1 MKQFIYRVVSF
12 ILSMTLVSCQECSTT
27 DIHYFIANK
36 SKDTIYVYNYVW
48 IDESLSVAD
57 VFNNYGNYWPPI
69 ELAPDS
75 FYTGRLMSVSE
86 EDVPGLNL
94 YAIVNSKETMRKHT
108 KEDVYEMQ
116 IADEFI
122 TIRGFEKYGFLMEYK
137 GKEEKK

>member
-12 ILSMTLVSCQECSTT
+12 MLSMSLVACQECDTK

-48 IDESLSVAD
+48 TEESLTIAD

-75 FYTGRLMSVSE
+75 FYRGWLAAVSE
-86 EDVPGLNL
+86 EDIPSLNL

-108 KEDVYEMQ
+108 KEEVYEMQ
-116 IADEFI
+116 IADEFF
-122 TIRGFEKYGFLMEYK
+122 TCRGFEKQGFLMVYK
-137 GKEEKK
+137 GKEEEK